1 MAVPRTARRQPQ
13 LSSQAQIN
21 AVLRY
26 APQRQALA
34 QAASEAREQHDAA
47 IAGAQSE
54 SRLNQANV
62 INAAPAVQG
71 IYDRATQSS
80 SAARAQLASVL
91 QGLGPSAQNFQAAAA
106 TEGAQ
111 GAERTAREG
120 AAATSALRSQ
130 SLAVAAAPA
139 FARTLADQQ
148 LGKTLSK
155 LLSTQQ
161 GLDSQQGLATASE
174 LEREAKEGRQ
184 EALTKRGQD
193 ITAQSDQEGHEA
205 TREGNQITAKHY
217 AAADTPGGGKPLSA
231 DKQRGA
237 SETIR
242 ELEGKARALR
252 QHGYGPQQVYAE
264 LTREHPEVNHTVNVV
279 KRDEKGKA
287 ITNSKGEVQYEAKT
301 TKHPKIAA
309 ADTLLSQAAID
320 SVYGYG
326 RVSKQTMAKLHKA
339 GYSLE
344 ELELQPPPPGGWKQA
359 AKAPAP
365 NIGSRRNG
373 R

>member
-54 SRLNQANV
+54 ARLNQANV
-62 INAAPAVQG
+62 TNAAPTVQG
-71 IYDRATQSS
+71 IYDRAAGAS
-80 SAARAQLASVL
+80 SAARDKLASVL
-91 QGLGPSAQNFQAAAA
+91 QGLGPSASNFQAAAA

-148 LGKTLSK
+148 LAKTLSK
-155 LLSTQQ
+155 LVSTQQ
-161 GLDSQQGLATASE
+161 GIDSQQGLATSSE
-174 LEREAKEGRQ
+174 QAREDKENRAA
-184 EALTKRGQD
+184 ALTKRGQD
-193 ITAQSDQEGHEA
+193 ITATSDKEGHEA
-205 TREGNQITAKHY
+205 TREGNRITAKHY
-217 AAADTPGGGKPLSA
+217 ANADKPGGGKPLSP

-242 ELEGKARALR
+242 SLEGKARLLR
-252 QHGYGPQQVYAE
+252 QHGLGPQQVYAE
-264 LTREHPEVNHTVNVV
+264 LTREHPEANHTVNVV
-279 KRDEKGKA
+279 KRDEKGKP
-287 ITNSKGEVQYEAKT
+287 ILNSKNEVQYESQT

-309 ADTLLSQAAID
+309 SDTLLSQAAID

-326 RVSKQTMAKLHKA
+326 RVSKQTMEKLHKA

-344 ELELQPPPPGGWKQA
+344 ELELQAPPPGGWKPA

-365 NIGSRRNG
+365 NIGSRRNA